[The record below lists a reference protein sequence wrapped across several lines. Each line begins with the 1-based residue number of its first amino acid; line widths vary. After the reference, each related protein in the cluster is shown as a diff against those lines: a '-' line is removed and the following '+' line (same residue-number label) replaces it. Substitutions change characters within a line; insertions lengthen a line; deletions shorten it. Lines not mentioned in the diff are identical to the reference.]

1 MAIINGE
8 TSTPSSSSGAYGRTR
23 LSAEVARTDGRVLEA
38 ERLYEDA
45 IRISRA
51 HGSIRKEEFFRKH
64 GSRVPVVVGAATLGD
79 RQLSASIAHEINQPI
94 SAALINAHTGL
105 RWLSA
110 DPPNLDGVREILG
123 RIIRDANRTAD
134 VISRASNRIK

>member
-8 TSTPSSSSGAYGRTR
+8 TSTPSSSSGAYGRTL

-51 HGSIRKEEFFRKH
+51 HGSIRNEEFFRKD
-64 GSRVPVVVGAATLGD
+64 GSRVPVVVGAATLGID
-79 RQLSASIAHEINQPI
+79 SCQRPSLMKSISPY
-94 SAALINAHTGL
+94 L
-105 RWLSA
+105 R
-110 DPPNLDGVREILG
+110 R
-123 RIIRDANRTAD
+123 
-134 VISRASNRIK
+134 